1 MNTGK
6 RVKEV
11 SKTLAILTIGMAICW
26 GLPFAVLASSNA
38 VGPLSEPHNI
48 NAALKLPQP
57 IETHEAGRAGATP
70 SLSGDITQ
78 GQLRYQNVNGDWV
91 DTLPLDTQVSMQV
104 SGLTNR
110 VNVKQVFRNDSQY
123 VINAQYLFPL
133 PHEAS
138 VDSLRLHVG
147 ERVIEGQIHPKVAA
161 KQIFEQAKS
170 QGKRASLVS
179 QIRPNI
185 FTSEVANLAPNEQ
198 LIVEISYQETLT
210 YQDGMFSLRFPM
222 TVAPRYNPDEN
233 TTALAVTSQQVF
245 DADNLDAD
253 KTAVT
258 RGQESPSHHND
269 THANSGIL
277 ATPVAENEPHN
288 NARIHVLL
296 NEGVDIK
303 SIKSVYHAVTV
314 DETEPSPKIALTQD
328 EPTNRDFVLQWR
340 LTPDESPMAWVF
352 NQSGKTH
359 PLEASEIH
367 ESTDSQ
373 GDDNYSLIMLQGP
386 TLDAIKPPSRAR
398 ELILVID
405 TSGSMAGDSIVH
417 AKSALLNALK
427 GLKGKDTFN
436 IIEFNSEMTQLSPT
450 PLNVTPT
457 NLSRARQF
465 VRRLKADGGTEM
477 ALALDAALLQDN
489 PQQASDKANV
499 LRQVI
504 FMTDGSVTNEQ
515 SLFNLIK
522 QNIGSSRLFTVGIG
536 AAPNSHF
543 MQRAAEVGRGTFTYI
558 GDVSEVD
565 SKVSALL
572 ERIQYPIMTD
582 IELLLSDGSV
592 PEYWPSPITDLYR
605 GEPMLISLKR
615 HSGSADGLVISGQLA
630 QKSWQQAVS
639 LQDSSA
645 NDVTGYNAGLDLVW
659 ARKQITAL
667 ELSKNGSNNDKV
679 KQAVTDL
686 SLQYH
691 LVSAY
696 TSLVAVDVTP
706 ANTSK
711 TSISRDAVVRQHLP
725 LGWQAFGTLPQ
736 TATSSRLD
744 IILGLVTLLLAV
756 VLGWSIWRQRRD
768 EQRIALGMV
777 DGSVDGSAAGLS
789 RG

>member
-11 SKTLAILTIGMAICW
+11 SKTLVILTIGIAICW

-38 VGPLSEPHNI
+38 VGPLSEPQNI
-48 NAALKLPQP
+48 HATLQASQP
-57 IETHEAGRAGATP
+57 IQANALEGADVAP
-70 SLSGDITQ
+70 QSEDITH
-78 GQLRYQNVNGDWV
+78 GQLLYQNVAGDWV
-91 DTLPLDTQVSMQV
+91 DTLPLDTQVTMHV

-110 VNVKQVFRNDSQY
+110 VNVKQIFRNDSQY

-170 QGKRASLVS
+170 QGKKASLVS
-179 QIRPNI
+179 QARPNI

-210 YQDGMFSLRFPM
+210 YQDGVFSLRFPM
-222 TVAPRYNPDEN
+222 TVAPRYNPEVKS
-233 TTALAVTSQQVF
+233 TLSTITSQQVF
-245 DADNLDAD
+245 DAD
-253 KTAVT
+253 KTAMMH
-258 RGQESPSHHND
+258 GQESASHKLNRGD
-269 THANSGIL
+269 GVASGIG
-277 ATPVAENEPHN
+277 ATPIDENAPHN
-288 NARIHVLL
+288 NATIHVQL
-296 NEGVDIK
+296 NEGVDIG
-303 SIKSVYHAVTV
+303 SIKSAYHAVTV
-314 DETEPSPKIALTQD
+314 DETEPSPKVALTQD

-340 LTPDESPMAWVF
+340 LTPDASPMAWVF

-359 PLEASEIH
+359 PLEANETH
-367 ESTDSQ
+367 ESTGIK

-386 TLDAIKPPSRAR
+386 TLDAIKPPTRAR

-405 TSGSMAGDSIVH
+405 TSGSMAGDSIVQ

-477 ALALDAALLQDN
+477 ALALDAALLQDK

-565 SKVSALL
+565 SKISALL
-572 ERIQYPIMTD
+572 EKIQYPVMTD

-592 PEYWPSPITDLYR
+592 PEYWPSPIADLYR
-605 GEPMLISLKR
+605 GEPVMISLKR
-615 HSGSADGLVISGQLA
+615 RSDSADGLVISGQLA
-630 QKSWQQAVS
+630 QKNWQQAVS

-645 NDVTGYNAGLDLVW
+645 SDVTGYGAGLDILW
-659 ARKQITAL
+659 ARKQIAAL
-667 ELSKNGSNNDKV
+667 ELSKNGSNDDKI

-706 ANTSK
+706 AKAGK
-711 TSISRDAVVRQHLP
+711 TPISRDAIVRQHLP

-744 IILGLVTLLLAV
+744 IVLGLVTLLLAV

-777 DGSVDGSAAGLS
+777 DGLTAGTS